1 MVNKGEPVLYYLK
14 DGRSEDSPEKSSSQ
28 FFLELSCLQKEFVEK
43 KWYAS
48 RVTSPLQLPN
58 AIKMAQAVCGTVP

>member
-43 KWYAS
+43 KWY
-48 RVTSPLQLPN
+48 T
-58 AIKMAQAVCGTVP
+58 